1 MAPAK
6 KGSEKGQPTINRV
19 VTSEYRIHEVG
30 FKKPVPWALKEVQ
43 KFAMKEMGTPDVHIY
58 TRLNKDIWVK
68 DIRDVPYQICLYML
82 VTHMPFAT
90 FRNLQTVSM
99 VEI

>member
-1 MAPAK
+1 MMAPAK

-19 VTSEYRIHEVG
+19 GGDQWICYQHSQLIHEVG

-68 DIRDVPYQICLYML
+68 DIRDVPYQICVQLS
-82 VTHMPFAT
+82 
-90 FRNLQTVSM
+90 RKCIKN
-99 VEI
+99 EG